1 MVPTVTSIPT
11 STPPPTPIIRPTL
24 SVPDTP
30 GELVELVEDAIVRVR
45 AGSAGGSGF
54 IFDTEGDTAFVVT
67 NHHVIEDSGTYDVV
81 VGNATT

>member
-1 MVPTVTSIPT
+1 M
-11 STPPPTPIIRPTL
+11 
-24 SVPDTP
+24 
-30 GELVELVEDAIVRVR
+30 VEDAIVRVR